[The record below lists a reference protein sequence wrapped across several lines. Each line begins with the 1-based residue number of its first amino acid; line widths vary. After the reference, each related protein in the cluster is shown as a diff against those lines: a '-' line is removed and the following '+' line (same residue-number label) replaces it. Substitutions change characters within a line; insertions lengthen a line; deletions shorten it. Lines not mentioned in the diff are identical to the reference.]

1 MNEQKAV
8 HIRTKEE
15 MFAKVTQRVELKL
28 KVLTHSSTYSLT
40 YLLTHLTTY
49 SLKGF
54 VDDIK
59 FMQRTLKK
67 ELADLE
73 SSERDL
79 RRLFE
84 DETGV
89 MIKAEKLTFI
99 LEGWIRYTH

>member
-1 MNEQKAV
+1 MK
-8 HIRTKEE
+8 
-15 MFAKVTQRVELKL
+15 
-28 KVLTHSSTYSLT
+28 
-40 YLLTHLTTY
+40 
-49 SLKGF
+49 LKGF

-79 RRLFE
+79 RRLYE

-99 LEGWIRYTH
+99 LEGIACLLGYLLTH